1 MLMPDSSV
9 ASAMAA
15 PMSRFRMVLGI
26 MPSMKKKTNCSN
38 GTAVSEKR
46 YGCDLQG
53 KNNLK
58 KKKRN

>member
-1 MLMPDSSV
+1 MPDSSV

-46 YGCDLQG
+46 YGCDLQEKKIK
-53 KNNLK
+53 KN
-58 KKKRN
+58 